1 MMTELRHASRQLAK
15 SPGYVA
21 VAVLIVAIGIGA
33 ATAMFSTVNALVL
46 RPIAVP
52 EPERLVVIYETNLP
66 RNLPTFSVSISN
78 YLDWKSRSSSW
89 ESLAAAG
96 SRAMNVTGSHEP
108 ELAQVLQL
116 SANYLPTV
124 GIPLV
129 LGRGFRPEEDRPG
142 QNHVAIITTRYWQQ
156 RFGGE
161 SDVLGKTLTLDGTP
175 HTIVGVAAHA
185 ALIETWNNI
194 LVPLAADPTQ
204 ADRSDHNIAVYGR
217 LKPGVTF
224 EQADAEMKIVAAQIL
239 ADHPEAEQGWSTR
252 LVPLA
257 DEIVGA
263 GIRKGLYVLLGA
275 VGVLLLI
282 ACANL
287 SNLMLVRA
295 SARAHELAIRTALGA
310 PRWRIVR
317 QLLTESLLVTLA
329 GGAVGILLALWAIET
344 LHRTPLPRAAEISLD
359 LRVLAVA
366 LIASLLTGLMAGVGP
381 AFRVSSLRPQEALKT
396 RAPRSGHRSRL
407 RDTMVVVQLALSLTL
422 LIGAALLVRSF
433 IRLMEVDP
441 GFNPNNVLTVSLRPN
456 SENPVAFYDQ
466 VIERVSAL
474 PGVTSAGL
482 ISRLPLS
489 QWNTSLNVFP
499 IGPAAIPNE
508 ASIQAD
514 WRVVHGDYFRA
525 MQIPLLRGQ
534 TLESLDPDVAA
545 VSMVISP
552 SLARALFGDADP
564 IGRQVNLG
572 GGRPRPVTIVGI
584 VGDVQSTGLK
594 ESPRPAYYLSARR
607 FIYGPQALVVRHDGN
622 LAPLIS
628 ALRRTIKQIDP
639 TVPMFQIQTMN
650 ELRAEGVQQERL
662 LIALF
667 GTFAGA
673 ALILAALGTY
683 GVVAFTVH
691 QRTPEIGI
699 RLAIGAQR
707 HDILRLVLGQGSR
720 LATIGIAL
728 GLLGAFAASRVMSA
742 MLYNTS
748 VTDVVSYA
756 AAAVALATAALLA
769 SFIPA
774 HRATKVDPMIAL
786 RAE

>member
-1 MMTELRHASRQLAK
+1 MTELRHAFRQLAK

-46 RPIAVP
+46 RPIALP

-66 RNLPTFSVSISN
+66 RNLPTFSVSIPN
-78 YLDWKSRSSSW
+78 YVDWKNRSTSW
-89 ESLAAAG
+89 ESLAAVG
-96 SRAMNVTGSHEP
+96 SRAMNLTGGHEP

-116 SANYLPTV
+116 SADYLPTV

-129 LGRGFRPEEDRPG
+129 LGRGFRLEEDRPG

-156 RFGGE
+156 RFGGK
-161 SDVLGKTLTLDGTP
+161 SDVLGKTITLDGTP
-175 HTIVGVAAHA
+175 HTIIGVAAHSTLFEA
-185 ALIETWNNI
+185 WNNI
-194 LVPLAADPTQ
+194 MIPMAADLTQ
-204 ADRSDHNIAVYGR
+204 EDRSDHSIAVYGR
-217 LKPGVTF
+217 LKPRVTF
-224 EQADAEMKIVAAQIL
+224 AQAEAEMKTVAAQIL
-239 ADHPEAEQGWSTR
+239 VDHPEAEQGWSTR

-257 DEIVGA
+257 DEMVGT
-263 GIRKGLYVLLGA
+263 GVRKGLYVLLGA

-310 PRWRIVR
+310 SRWRIVR

-329 GGAVGILLALWAIET
+329 GGAVGILLALWAVDA

-359 LRVLAVA
+359 LRVLVVA
-366 LIASLLTGLMAGVGP
+366 LIASVLTGLIAGVGP

-407 RDTMVVVQLALSLTL
+407 RDTMVVAQLALSLML

-433 IRLMEVDP
+433 IRLMEVNP

-456 SENPVAFYDQ
+456 SENPVGFYDQ

-489 QWNTSLNVFP
+489 EWGTSLNVFP
-499 IGPAAIPNE
+499 IGPAAIPNDS
-508 ASIQAD
+508 SIQAD
-514 WRVVHGDYFRA
+514 WRLVHGDYFST

-534 TLESLDPDVAA
+534 TLESLDPDDAA
-545 VSMVISP
+545 GSMVISP
-552 SLARALFGDADP
+552 SLARALFGDVDP

-572 GGRPRPVTIVGI
+572 GGRPRPLTIVGI

-594 ESPRPAYYLSARR
+594 ESPRPAYYLSIHR
-607 FIYGPQALVVRHDGN
+607 FIYGPQALVVRNDGN

-628 ALRRTIKQIDP
+628 ALRETIKQIDP

-650 ELRAEGVQQERL
+650 ELRAERVQQERL

-673 ALILAALGTY
+673 ALVLAALGTY

-707 HDILRLVLGQGSR
+707 HDILRLVLGQGVR
-720 LATIGIAL
+720 LAAVSIAL

-748 VTDVVSYA
+748 ATDIVSYA

-774 HRATKVDPMIAL
+774 HRATRVDPLIAL